1 MSQPYSQPYSPYRSA
16 PQQRRRQSLFSGI
29 KLRLLL
35 AAGIAVFT
43 LVSYAMKRQ
52 ANPITGEAQQV
63 DMSVN
68 EEIMLGLQSA
78 PQMGQPSR
86 NFAASQ
92 RVDRVGH
99 ELVAALERQL
109 GAQGIEQPYRFE
121 FHLLDNT
128 GQNRDSVNAFAL
140 PGGQVF
146 ITEALYRRLPTDI
159 DGPLA
164 GVLGHEIGHVLERHS
179 AERMTSGSLMQGLAR
194 AAGVAGG
201 TRGSQQ
207 AAGMVAGLVHKSY
220 GRKQELESDGWG
232 VKIMVY
238 AGYHPEALLTV
249 MDVLEAASPG
259 SSGPEFMSTHPRP
272 ANRSD
277 YIRQIIGEYFTDGD
291 LIGLR
296 D

>member
-1 MSQPYSQPYSPYRSA
+1 MSQPYSQSYNPYRSD
-16 PQQRRRQSLFSGI
+16 PQQRRRQSWFSGI
-29 KLRLLL
+29 KLRLLIG
-35 AAGIAVFT
+35 AGIAVFT
-43 LVSYAMKRQ
+43 LVNYAMKRQ
-52 ANPITGEAQQV
+52 ANPITGEPQQV

-78 PQMGQPSR
+78 PQMGMPSR
-86 NFAASQ
+86 NYAASS
-92 RVDRVGH
+92 RVARVGR
-99 ELVAALERQL
+99 ELVAALEAHLASR
-109 GAQGIEQPYRFE
+109 GIEQPYQFE
-121 FHLLDNT
+121 FHLLDNS

-146 ITEALYRRLPTDI
+146 ITEALYRRLPMDA

-238 AGYHPEALLTV
+238 AGYNPEALLTV
-249 MDVLEAASPG
+249 MDVLESASPG
-259 SSGPEFMSTHPRP
+259 AGGPEFMSTHPRP

-277 YIRQIIGEYFTDGD
+277 YIRQIIGQYFTEGQ
-291 LIGLR
+291 LVGLR

>member
-1 MSQPYSQPYSPYRSA
+1 MSQSYSQSYNPYRSD
-16 PQQRRRQSLFSGI
+16 PQQRRRQSWFSGI
-29 KLRLLL
+29 KLRLLIG
-35 AAGIAVFT
+35 AGIAVFT
-43 LVSYAMKRQ
+43 LVNYAMKRQ
-52 ANPITGEAQQV
+52 ANPITGEPQQV

-78 PQMGQPSR
+78 PQMGMPSR
-86 NFAASQ
+86 NYAASS
-92 RVDRVGH
+92 RVARVGR
-99 ELVAALERQL
+99 ELVAALEAHLASR
-109 GAQGIEQPYRFE
+109 GIEQPYQFE
-121 FHLLDNT
+121 FHLLDNS

-146 ITEALYRRLPTDI
+146 ITEALYRRLPMDA

-238 AGYHPEALLTV
+238 AGYNPEALLTV
-249 MDVLEAASPG
+249 MDVLESASPG
-259 SSGPEFMSTHPRP
+259 AGGPEFMSTHPRP

-277 YIRQIIGEYFTDGD
+277 YIRQIIGQYFTEGQ
-291 LIGLR
+291 LVGLR